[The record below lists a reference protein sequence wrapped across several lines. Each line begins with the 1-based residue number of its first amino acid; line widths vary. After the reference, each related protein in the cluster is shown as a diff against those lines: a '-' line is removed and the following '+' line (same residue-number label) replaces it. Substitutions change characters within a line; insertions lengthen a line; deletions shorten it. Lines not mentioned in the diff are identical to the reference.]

1 MSVFSRSSFVL
12 SVFRCVRRQQFSCLE
27 SLDYIRSAQ
36 SAAARTRCSHSW
48 SARCLTNYNTKH
60 IWTSYQ
66 RDLSSEVPSKEDEY
80 PPLPEYSPDVETQT
94 QAKEVFII
102 RAKGLPWSCTSEDI
116 MSFFS
121 ECRIRGGVQGVHIIN
136 NRNGRPTGQAFIE
149 LEHEEDVGK
158 ALDQHKQYL
167 GQRYIEVYE
176 VTNKDA
182 DAILKATEES
192 SESDG
197 VIRLRGLPFSCTEKD
212 VIQFFAGLEIVEDG
226 VTIISN
232 KKGRNS
238 GDAFV
243 QFATKEMA
251 DKALERDREVMGNRY
266 IEIFRSRK
274 SEIQA
279 QNGRGRNVTS
289 ENTASA
295 GHTFTSH
302 KARTANPLS
311 TTHQSS
317 SKPDNLIHMR
327 GLPYGCTADDI
338 VNFFSP
344 IRMDKVLIEYGPG
357 GRPTGE
363 AEAYFTTHQDAVA
376 AMSKDREYI
385 MERYIELFLNS
396 PPTKEE

>member
-12 SVFRCVRRQQFSCLE
+12 SFFRCVRRQQFSCLE
-27 SLDYIRSAQ
+27 SFDYIRTAQ
-36 SAAARTRCSHSW
+36 SAAAAGTRCSHSW

-66 RDLSSEVPSKEDEY
+66 RNLSSEAPSKEDEY
-80 PPLPEYSPDVETQT
+80 PPLPEYSPTEETQT
-94 QAKEVFII
+94 KEVFVI

-121 ECRIRGGVQGVHIIN
+121 DCRIRGGVQGIHIIH

-212 VIQFFAGLEIVEDG
+212 VIQFFSGLQIVEDG
-226 VTIISN
+226 VTIILN
-232 KKGRNS
+232 RKGRNS

-251 DKALERDREVMGNRY
+251 GKAIERDREVMGNRY
-266 IEIFRSRK
+266 IEIFPSRK

-295 GHTFTSH
+295 MHTSTSH
-302 KARTANPLS
+302 KARTANPVS
-311 TTHQSS
+311 TTHHSS

-338 VNFFSP
+338 VKFFSP
-344 IRMDKVLIEYGPG
+344 IRLDRVLIEYGPG

-385 MERYIELFLNS
+385 MERYVELFLNS